1 MKRYNA
7 WMAAG
12 LLAVAILLSGVSGV
26 QAATKVQAGCQ
37 WLQIGDVAVAAL
49 SDGTI
54 PMDSK
59 LLHAAPERVGALL
72 AASRAVSPVDASV
85 NAFLVVAGDRLVL
98 VDTGAGKDMG
108 PGLGKLVASLAGA
121 GYAPGQITDVLL
133 THIHGD
139 HSAGLTIDGKAVFP
153 RAVVHVNRQEAE
165 YWLNPANKAKAPS
178 QHQMMF
184 DRAQA
189 ALAPYVDS
197 GRVQPFDGRTEI
209 VPGITTQPSPGHTPG
224 HSFYLLESNGK
235 KLLFWG
241 DIIHMAEVQFPE
253 PDVTIDYDT
262 DPKAAAAQRKQAMA
276 QAADADIVVA
286 AAHIAFPGVGRVAR
300 DGAGYRWLPVPY
312 GNDAPVAGQ

>member
-1 MKRYNA
+1 MQRYKA
-7 WMAAG
+7 WMAVG
-12 LLAVAILLSGVSGV
+12 LFAVAVLLSGVSGG
-26 QAATKVQAGCQ
+26 QAATKAQAGYQ
-37 WLQIGDVAVAAL
+37 WLQIGAVQVVAL

-59 LLHAAPERVGALL
+59 LLQAAPERVGELL

-85 NAFLVVAGDRLVL
+85 NAFLIVAGDRLVL
-98 VDTGAGKDMG
+98 VDAGAGKDMG
-108 PGLGKLVASLAGA
+108 PGLGKLTASLAGA

-139 HSAGLTIDGKAVFP
+139 HSGGLTSDGKAVFP
-153 RAVVHVNRQEAE
+153 KAVVHVNRQEAE
-165 YWLNPANKAKAPS
+165 FWLNPANKDKALS
-178 QHQMMF
+178 RHQMMF
-184 DRAQA
+184 DQA
-189 ALAPYVDS
+189 KASLAPYIDS

-224 HSFYLLESNGK
+224 HSCYLLESNGK

-253 PDVTIDYDT
+253 PDVTIDYDV
-262 DPKAAAAQRKQAMA
+262 DPQAAAAQRKQAMA

-286 AAHIAFPGVGRVAR
+286 AAHIAFPGVGHVAR
-300 DGAGYRWLPVPY
+300 DGTGYRWLPVPY
-312 GNDAPVAGQ
+312 SNDAPAAGQ

>member
-7 WMAAG
+7 WKAAG
-12 LLAVAILLSGVSGV
+12 LFAVAILLSGVSGV
-26 QAATKVQAGCQ
+26 QAATKAQAGYQ
-37 WLQIGDVAVAAL
+37 WLEIGDVQVVAL

-54 PMDSK
+54 PVDTK
-59 LLHAAPERVGALL
+59 LLHAAPERIDRLL
-72 AASRAVSPVDASV
+72 AASRAVPPLAASV

-98 VDTGAGKDMG
+98 VDAGAGKAMG
-108 PGLGKLVASLAGA
+108 PGLGKLTASLAGA

-153 RAVVHVNRQEAE
+153 KAVVHVNRQEAE
-165 YWLNPANKAKAPS
+165 YWLNPANKDKALS
-178 QHQMMF
+178 QHRMMF
-184 DRAQA
+184 DLAKTS
-189 ALAPYVDS
+189 LAPYVDS
-197 GRVQPFDGRTEI
+197 GRVQSFDGRMEI

-241 DIIHMAEVQFPE
+241 DIIHRAEVQFPE
-253 PDVTIDYDT
+253 PDVTIDYDI

-312 GNDAPVAGQ
+312 VNDAPVAGQ